1 MAKERIVHINNLAK
15 SFGDKKVI
23 QGVSLS
29 LFAGENLVVLGKSG
43 TGKSV
48 IMKCIVGLLEPDR
61 GSVNVFGQE
70 VTEANE
76 DQLAAI
82 RSRIGYLFQE
92 GALYDSMTIL
102 ENMLFPAKRNPVTRK
117 LPEKELVDLA
127 EMNLENVGLAEAID
141 KMPAE
146 LSGGMKKRAG
156 LARTLMLSPELII
169 YDEPTTGLDPF
180 TSESISHLI
189 MKVKEKYNTSS
200 IIITHDIQCAT
211 ITGNRITVLDD
222 GKLIAG
228 GTVQELKEH
237 PDENVRMFFTKQGM
251 P

>member
-1 MAKERIVHINNLAK
+1 MEKERIVHISNLAK
-15 SFGDKKVI
+15 SFGEKKVI
-23 QGVSLS
+23 EGVSLS
-29 LFAGENLVVLGKSG
+29 LFARENLVVLGKSG

-61 GSVNVFGQE
+61 GSINVFGQE

-76 DQLAAI
+76 DQMAAI

-102 ENMLFPAKRNPVTRK
+102 ENMLFPAKRNPETRK
-117 LPEKELVDLA
+117 LSEKELIDLA
-127 EMNLENVGLAEAID
+127 EMNLENVGLEEAID

-180 TSESISHLI
+180 TSESISRLI
-189 MKVKEKYNTSS
+189 MKVKEKYDTSS
-200 IIITHDIQCAT
+200 IIITHDIECAS
-211 ITGNRITVLDD
+211 ITGDRITVLHE
-222 GKLIAG
+222 GKLVAE
-228 GTVQELKEH
+228 GTIPELKEH
-237 PDENVRMFFTKQGM
+237 PDENVRLFFTKLAM